1 MKYIHVHCQFQN
13 GVQHHSINNIIQQ
26 KYQKPVVEIEDLVT
40 EALSV
45 VHSSS
50 GKPVSL
56 IVNEAVQGHISL
68 QNIQQLDFIENVS
81 EK

>member
-1 MKYIHVHCQFQN
+1 M
-13 GVQHHSINNIIQQ
+13 
-26 KYQKPVVEIEDLVT
+26 EIEDLVT

-45 VHSSS
+45 VHSFS

-56 IVNEAVQGHISL
+56 IVSEAVQGHICQ

>member
-1 MKYIHVHCQFQN
+1 M
-13 GVQHHSINNIIQQ
+13 
-26 KYQKPVVEIEDLVT
+26 EIEDLVT

-45 VHSSS
+45 VHSFS

-56 IVNEAVQGHISL
+56 IVSEAVQGHICQ
-68 QNIQQLDFIENVS
+68 QNIQQLDFIEYVS

>member
-1 MKYIHVHCQFQN
+1 M
-13 GVQHHSINNIIQQ
+13 
-26 KYQKPVVEIEDLVT
+26 EIEDLVT

-50 GKPVSL
+50 GKPVLL
-56 IVNEAVQGHISL
+56 IVSEAVQGHISL

-81 EK
+81 ENNALTVYSF